1 MEIFRKAKTVRLRSH
16 HDKYLLAEDD
26 EESVFQDRNGTCKNA
41 KWTVEI
47 LENAGVLR
55 LKSCY
60 GKYLSASNMPYFF
73 GVTGK
78 KVVQSL
84 PKRLDASLEWEPVRD
99 GIQVKLKTRYGHYL
113 RANGGMPPWRNSI
126 THDIPH
132 RSSTQDWILWDVD
145 IVEFQKSAT
154 TPDQPVPAHARAP
167 ARLSTPSPA
176 RAQQPPPPPQHV
188 RAQPPPSPKQH
199 FRAQPPPPPPQLVKA
214 QPPQSPR
221 QHFKAQPPP
230 PPPHLRA
237 KSPPSSEQHF
247 KAQPPPPPPHLRAKS
262 PPSPEQH
269 FKARPPPP
277 PPHLRAQTPSP
288 AIVRAHPPKVKFVET
303 PPSEP
308 ASPTANSAISLKSPR
323 KNEVSFI
330 NINIILGTIYDKFV
344 LF

>member
-47 LENAGVLR
+47 LEDAGVLR

-154 TPDQPVPAHARAP
+154 SPDQPVPAHARAP
-167 ARLSTPSPA
+167 ARLPTPSPA
-176 RAQQPPPPPQHV
+176 RAQ
-188 RAQPPPSPKQH
+188 PPSPRQH
-199 FRAQPPPPPPQLVKA
+199 FRAQPPPPPP
-214 QPPQSPR
+214 
-221 QHFKAQPPP
+221 
-230 PPPHLRA
+230 HLKA

-247 KAQPPPPPPHLRAKS
+247 KAQPPPPPPPHLRAKS

-269 FKARPPPP
+269 FKAQPPPP
-277 PPHLRAQTPSP
+277 PPHLREQTPSP
-288 AIVRAHPPKVKFVET
+288 PIVRAHPSKVKFVDT
-303 PPSEP
+303 LPSEP
-308 ASPTANSAISLKSPR
+308 TSPTAISLKSPR
-323 KNEVSFI
+323 NNEVSFI
-330 NINIILGTIYDKFV
+330 NINIILGTIYHKFV
-344 LF
+344 PF

>member
-26 EESVFQDRNGTCKNA
+26 EESVLQDRNGTCKNA

-47 LENAGVLR
+47 LEDAGVLR

-154 TPDQPVPAHARAP
+154 SPDQPVPAHARAP
-167 ARLSTPSPA
+167 ARLPTPSPA
-176 RAQQPPPPPQHV
+176 RAQ
-188 RAQPPPSPKQH
+188 PPSPRQH
-199 FRAQPPPPPPQLVKA
+199 FRAQPPPPPP
-214 QPPQSPR
+214 
-221 QHFKAQPPP
+221 
-230 PPPHLRA
+230 HLKA

-247 KAQPPPPPPHLRAKS
+247 KAQPPPPPPPHLRAKS

-269 FKARPPPP
+269 FKAQPPPP
-277 PPHLRAQTPSP
+277 PPHLREQTPSP
-288 AIVRAHPPKVKFVET
+288 PIVRAHPSKVKFVDT
-303 PPSEP
+303 LPSEP
-308 ASPTANSAISLKSPR
+308 TSPTAISLKSPR
-323 KNEVSFI
+323 NNEVSFI
-330 NINIILGTIYDKFV
+330 NINIILGIIYDKFV
-344 LF
+344 PF

>member
-26 EESVFQDRNGTCKNA
+26 EESVLQDRNGTCKNA

-47 LENAGVLR
+47 LEDAGVLR

-154 TPDQPVPAHARAP
+154 SPDQPVPAHARAP
-167 ARLSTPSPA
+167 ARLPTPSPA
-176 RAQQPPPPPQHV
+176 RAQ
-188 RAQPPPSPKQH
+188 PPSPRQH
-199 FRAQPPPPPPQLVKA
+199 FRAQPPPPPP
-214 QPPQSPR
+214 
-221 QHFKAQPPP
+221 
-230 PPPHLRA
+230 HLRA
-237 KSPPSSEQHF
+237 QSPPSSEQHF
-247 KAQPPPPPPHLRAKS
+247 KAQPPPPPPPHLRAKS

-269 FKARPPPP
+269 FKAQPPPP
-277 PPHLRAQTPSP
+277 PPHLREQTPSP
-288 AIVRAHPPKVKFVET
+288 PIVRAHPSKVKFVDT
-303 PPSEP
+303 LPSEP
-308 ASPTANSAISLKSPR
+308 TSPTAISLKSPR
-323 KNEVSFI
+323 NNEVSFI

>member
-47 LENAGVLR
+47 LEDAGVLR

-154 TPDQPVPAHARAP
+154 SPDQPVPAHARAP
-167 ARLSTPSPA
+167 ARLPTPSPA
-176 RAQQPPPPPQHV
+176 RAQPPSPPPQHV
-188 RAQPPPSPKQH
+188 RAQQPPSPRQH
-199 FRAQPPPPPPQLVKA
+199 FRAQPPPPPP
-214 QPPQSPR
+214 
-221 QHFKAQPPP
+221 
-230 PPPHLRA
+230 HLRA
-237 KSPPSSEQHF
+237 QSPPSSEQHF
-247 KAQPPPPPPHLRAKS
+247 KAQPPPPPPPHLRAKS

-269 FKARPPPP
+269 FKAQPPPP
-277 PPHLRAQTPSP
+277 PPHLREQTPSP
-288 AIVRAHPPKVKFVET
+288 PIVRAHPSKVKFVDT
-303 PPSEP
+303 LPSEP
-308 ASPTANSAISLKSPR
+308 TSPTAISLKSPR
-323 KNEVSFI
+323 NNEVSFI

-344 LF
+344 PF